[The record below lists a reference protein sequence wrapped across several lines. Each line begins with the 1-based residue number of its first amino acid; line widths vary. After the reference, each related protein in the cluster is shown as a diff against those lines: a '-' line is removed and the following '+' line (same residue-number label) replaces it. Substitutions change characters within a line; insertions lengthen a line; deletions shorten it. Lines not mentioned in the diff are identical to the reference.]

1 MEHFMKKCVVYLKVT
16 ISSDTC
22 QDASDTVFNII
33 NASDV
38 FDHDE
43 IYDIELVDAIDDA
56 YQKETDDEK
65 FYDEDD
71 Y

>member
-1 MEHFMKKCVVYLKVT
+1 
-16 ISSDTC
+16 
-22 QDASDTVFNII
+22 
-33 NASDV
+33 V

>member
-1 MEHFMKKCVVYLKVT
+1 MKKCVVYLKVT

-22 QDASDTVFNII
+22 QDAGDTVFNII
-33 NASDV
+33 NASDL

-43 IYDIELVDAIDDA
+43 IYDVELVDVIDDA
-56 YQKETDDEK
+56 YHKETDDER